1 MSLSAWTVEPASST
15 NEIPGGLSLSA
26 NVTAPQ
32 QLVLPRLGVKFVRG
46 TFEEFAGL

>member
-1 MSLSAWTVEPASST
+1 LSAWTVEPASST

-32 QLVLPRLGVKFVRG
+32 RLVLPRLGVKFVRG